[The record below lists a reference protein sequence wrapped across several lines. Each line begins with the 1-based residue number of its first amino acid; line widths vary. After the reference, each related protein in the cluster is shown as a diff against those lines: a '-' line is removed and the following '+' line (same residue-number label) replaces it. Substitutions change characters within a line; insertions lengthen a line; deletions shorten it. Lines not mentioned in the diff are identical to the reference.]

1 MNFDKIFEKLE
12 KKILSKSNLC
22 LKDKLLLERIKAKDE
37 RLIIEIF
44 VNELNRIRP
53 QLEKLE
59 LRRFDKDFTEK
70 DREKLEY
77 LEKKKKNIVNL
88 IKEYNASHAKLSIDS
103 FKWDTILWEWNTI
116 LWELNEN
123 TLDTVENVL
132 DLLDVFDFIL
142 DITDIFDY

>member
-1 MNFDKIFEKLE
+1 MNFDKIFKKLE
-12 KKILSKSNLC
+12 NKILSKSNLT
-22 LKDKLLLERIKAKDE
+22 LEDKLLLERIKAKDE
-37 RLIIEIF
+37 KLIIEIF
-44 VNELNRIRP
+44 VNELNKIKS

-59 LRRFDKDFTEK
+59 FRRFDKDFTEK

-88 IKEYNASHAKLSIDS
+88 IKEYNASHVKLSIDS

-123 TLDTVENVL
+123 TLDTVDNIL
-132 DLLDVFDFIL
+132 DLFDFIV
-142 DITDIFDY
+142 DIREVFDD